1 MILFHLFSTLMLFMS
16 FFSPV
21 TILNG
26 NGGGWHPCLVPD
38 LAGKAFNV
46 PPFTVLSV
54 MGLVRIAFVML
65 WYLHY
70 RPSLLSF

>member
-1 MILFHLFSTLMLFMS
+1 
-16 FFSPV
+16 
-21 TILNG
+21 
-26 NGGGWHPCLVPD
+26 
-38 LAGKAFNV
+38 
-46 PPFTVLSV
+46 VLSV